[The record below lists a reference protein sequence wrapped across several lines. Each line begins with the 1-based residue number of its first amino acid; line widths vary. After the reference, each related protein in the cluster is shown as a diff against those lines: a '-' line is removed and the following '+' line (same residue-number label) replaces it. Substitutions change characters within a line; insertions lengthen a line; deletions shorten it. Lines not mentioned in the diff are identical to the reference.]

1 MGLKTQQHSSL
12 INILPRR
19 FSYRSIIIS
28 SCGVIPS
35 PLSGLIIINAINIAA
50 HLMTDDREA
59 AGAAAAAEEN
69 RMKLANFQKSI
80 SRFTSG
86 VGDESSQGLTCS
98 LAKAQNWRD

>member
-80 SRFTSG
+80 SRFTSA
-86 VGDESSQGLTCS
+86 VELEMN
-98 LAKAQNWRD
+98 LLKV

>member
-59 AGAAAAAEEN
+59 AEEN

>member
-50 HLMTDDREA
+50 HLMTDDRK
-59 AGAAAAAEEN
+59 AAAAEEN